1 MADKRDYYEVLGVQ
15 KGAGEDELKKAYR
28 KLARKYHPDLNKDN
42 PEAADKFK
50 EVNEAYEMLS
60 DKDKRAKYDQFGFAG
75 VDPSYGGGA
84 GAGGFGG
91 GFDMG
96 DLGDLFGSFFGG
108 GFGGGRSQRRNAPQ
122 RGESIRQTVVLSFE
136 EAAFGCEKEITV
148 ERIETCGDCGG
159 TGAAKGTTAETCPN
173 CRGTG
178 VVTQTQR
185 TPLGMFQT
193 QGACPN
199 CRGTGKIIK
208 KPCPKCGG
216 QGRVRKTR
224 KFKVNI
230 PAGIDDG
237 QSIQQRGQGNAG
249 ANGGPAGDLYVTVA
263 DGVQR
268 MRDLAVAVELVAEDV
283 VDDKALD
290 GKIFARPAECGLVAL
305 DERVGVGASARQG
318 GVLGEY
324 GDDAGQ
330 QVRARLVG
338 EIPESCV
345 SKRLL
350 DHAGGGGLAVRAG
363 HDRDLDA
370 ARQLAENVFVD
381 LERKFARQVGAAAA
395 ELSQNRT
402 RCLAYQDGQSGSK
415 SHIRT
420 SFSLK
425 FIDITSIPHFRI

>member
-1 MADKRDYYEVLGVQ
+1 
-15 KGAGEDELKKAYR
+15 
-28 KLARKYHPDLNKDN
+28 
-42 PEAADKFK
+42 
-50 EVNEAYEMLS
+50 
-60 DKDKRAKYDQFGFAG
+60 
-75 VDPSYGGGA
+75 
-84 GAGGFGG
+84 
-91 GFDMG
+91 MG

-263 DGVQR
+263 IRPHPIFTRDGSDVYVEIPISFAQAALGDTLQVPTIDGRVEYKVPEGTQTGTMFR
-268 MRDLAVAVELVAEDV
+268 MRGKGIQNVNGRGRGDQYVRVNIEVPKNLTDKQKKLLREAEILVPPEPGALAEAA
-283 VDDKALD
+283 
-290 GKIFARPAECGLVAL
+290 
-305 DERVGVGASARQG
+305 ERVLSDNRLRRSMQEAGMKNLGRTGALEKVVEHCAEE
-318 GVLGEY
+318 LGW
-324 GDDAGQ
+324 D
-330 QVRARLVG
+330 
-338 EIPESCV
+338 
-345 SKRLL
+345 
-350 DHAGGGGLAVRAG
+350 
-363 HDRDLDA
+363 
-370 ARQLAENVFVD
+370 
-381 LERKFARQVGAAAA
+381 
-395 ELSQNRT
+395 T
-402 RCLAYQDGQSGSK
+402 RCRVYEKYRDHLE
-415 SHIRT
+415 
-420 SFSLK
+420 SLEK
-425 FIDITSIPHFRI
+425 